1 MTVFEVSNKVH
12 LCLITVKNQVISQFG
27 GEANFKDYLEDRDG
41 KFISATNDEDQY
53 KTCCHPEA
61 LLNTKY
67 HNKNTPSY
75 AFVWDEIYTLIFGN
89 PNSYRC
95 QGHAGIRADETRSR
109 GKRKRTSNCLLE
121 LSAKGEHPWQRP
133 EIIERN
139 RNRLFDL
146 FANGKHHW
154 QQPDFIEQ
162 CSKRTSTRQM
172 DLSANVKH
180 NFQNLAILIRIYESG
195 NIILTQRHVSTFSMK
210 KQENFKYKA
219 LTRPS
224 PLSSIKS

>member
-1 MTVFEVSNKVH
+1 MDAYLHFMTVFEVSNKVH

-95 QGHAGIRADETRSR
+95 QGHAGIRADETRS
-109 GKRKRTSNCLLE
+109 
-121 LSAKGEHPWQRP
+121 
-133 EIIERN
+133 
-139 RNRLFDL
+139 
-146 FANGKHHW
+146 
-154 QQPDFIEQ
+154 
-162 CSKRTSTRQM
+162 
-172 DLSANVKH
+172 
-180 NFQNLAILIRIYESG
+180 
-195 NIILTQRHVSTFSMK
+195 
-210 KQENFKYKA
+210 
-219 LTRPS
+219 
-224 PLSSIKS
+224 